1 MKKVFLF
8 IAVMIGL
15 SVTAQSKEQKAVEG
29 VINTYFQALNAS
41 DATKIVSLF
50 TSDAELLPPQ
60 APTAV
65 GSEQILGTSQYVFQ
79 NLKLDLK
86 VTIGKVTLLKDYAI
100 VTSTSAGTANGAEVT
115 GGYRET
121 FVLRKDKG
129 AWKIARYMYN
139 TPQ

>member
-1 MKKVFLF
+1 M
-8 IAVMIGL
+8 
-15 SVTAQSKEQKAVEG
+15 
-29 VINTYFQALNAS
+29 
-41 DATKIVSLF
+41 SLF

-65 GSEQILGTSQYVFQ
+65 GSEQILGTYQYVFQ